1 MSQAK
6 PDKDILAPIGSVNVP
21 RAARRGGL
29 SRVSA
34 LFWPTP
40 QDTPRHP
47 VLRRWGLRALWGIG
61 CPAYMAAIA
70 GYAWIGWAGL
80 DLPDRSQLWAE
91 EPAPS
96 ITVLDRH
103 ARVIARL
110 GGTET
115 LPVNIDTY
123 PAHVVEALV
132 AIEDKRFYHHPG
144 FDVIALARAAQLNMK
159 AGHVVQGGSTLTQQ
173 LAKNIFLTR
182 EQTLKRKTQ
191 EVLLALWLES
201 RYSKKEILQLYLTRV
216 YFGGGTVGIETG
228 AQRFFDKPAKQLNVG
243 EAALLAG
250 LLKAPDRL
258 NPVKNKKASARRTGL
273 VLNQLYKQNYITEPQ
288 YQAALAAPIEIEP
301 VAVKAVASAGYF
313 SDWILSEMD
322 KRIGPPRTDIIV
334 HTSLDLDAQKAA
346 QAAVTAELA
355 TPYARKR
362 NAQQAALIAL
372 DGAGAVRAMVGGVD
386 YQHSTYNRAVRAKR
400 QPGSA
405 FKPFV
410 YLGAMERGFSPWD
423 MIVDEPIDIDGWQPG
438 NFSHKFKGSVT
449 LETALALS
457 LNTVAVRLGENIG
470 RESVVSTAG
479 KMGLS
484 GLKPYASLSLGA
496 QEIPLINLSSAY
508 VPFANWGYKVEAYG
522 LEAIYS
528 TDGQM
533 IYEREILPKVQ
544 VLNSDVLGKMNVML
558 KTTVARGTGRAARI
572 SGQDIG
578 GKTGTTNDYRDAWF
592 VGYVADYVAGVWVG
606 NDDNSKMAR
615 VTGGTI
621 PARIWQ
627 KFMAETLKDHV
638 PTALP
643 LAYKPGETP
652 RLTAPAAPTPSAATV
667 KVTPQNDDDP
677 LETLLADLEQALP

>member
-1 MSQAK
+1 M
-6 PDKDILAPIGSVNVP
+6 
-21 RAARRGGL
+21 
-29 SRVSA
+29 
-34 LFWPTP
+34 
-40 QDTPRHP
+40 
-47 VLRRWGLRALWGIG
+47 
-61 CPAYMAAIA
+61 M
-70 GYAWIGWAGL
+70 
-80 DLPDRSQLWAE
+80 
-91 EPAPS
+91 
-96 ITVLDRH
+96 
-103 ARVIARL
+103 
-110 GGTET
+110 
-115 LPVNIDTY
+115 
-123 PAHVVEALV
+123 
-132 AIEDKRFYHHPG
+132 
-144 FDVIALARAAQLNMK
+144 ALARAAQLNMK

-191 EVLLALWLES
+191 EVLLALWLET
-201 RYSKKEILQLYLTRV
+201 RYSKKEILQLYLARV

-228 AQRFFDKPAKQLNVG
+228 AQRFFDKPAKDLNLG

-273 VLNQLYKQNYITEPQ
+273 VLGELYTQNYITDIQ
-288 YQAALAAPIEIEP
+288 YQNALTTPIEIEP

-313 SDWILSEMD
+313 SDWVLSEMD
-322 KRIGPPRTDIIV
+322 TQIGPPRTDIIV
-334 HTSLDLDAQKAA
+334 HTSLDMDAQKAA

-355 TPYARKR
+355 SPYARQR

-372 DGAGAVRAMVGGVD
+372 DGAGAVRAMVGGAD

-438 NFSHKFKGSVT
+438 NFSHKYKGSVS

-470 RESVVSTAG
+470 RESVVSTAA
-479 KMGLS
+479 KMGLP
-484 GLKPYASLSLGA
+484 GFKPYASLALGA
-496 QEIPLINLSSAY
+496 QETPLITLSAAY

-528 TDGQM
+528 TDGHM
-533 IYEREILPKVQ
+533 LYTHEVPPKIQ
-544 VLNSDVLGKMNVML
+544 VLNSDVLGKMNMML

-572 SGQDIG
+572 SGQDIA

-627 KFMAETLKDHV
+627 KFMAETLKDHP

-643 LAYKPGETP
+643 IAHKPGDIARP
-652 RLTAPAAPTPSAATV
+652 IRPVPAAPIVDMTP
-667 KVTPQNDDDP
+667 KKDEDP
-677 LETLLADLEQALP
+677 LESLLADLEQALP